1 MLMVGKEVPDFE
13 TDAFFPTDG
22 GIDKIK
28 LSDYRGKWVVL
39 CFYPADFT
47 FVCPT
52 EINAMAR
59 AYDELKKMGVEVI
72 SMSTD
77 TVFSHKV
84 WHETSELIKPVK
96 FAMGADP
103 TGKVSRLYEVYDEE
117 SGTAVRGRF
126 IIDPDGILRGVEV
139 LYPNVGRNVK
149 ELIRQIKA
157 FQYVREHPDQVAPA
171 GWEPGKKTFAPD
183 IKIAG
188 KVYTVWK
195 PGE

>member
-13 TDAFFPTDG
+13 TEAFFPEEG
-22 GIDKIK
+22 ASDKIK

-77 TVFSHKV
+77 SVFSHKV

-96 FAMGADP
+96 FTMGADP
-103 TGKVSRLYEVYDEE
+103 TGEVSKLYEVYDEE

-126 IIDPDGILRGVEV
+126 IIDPDGILKGVEV

-171 GWEPGKKTFAPD
+171 GWEPGKKTFKPEM
-183 IKIAG
+183 KIAG

-195 PGE
+195 PEE